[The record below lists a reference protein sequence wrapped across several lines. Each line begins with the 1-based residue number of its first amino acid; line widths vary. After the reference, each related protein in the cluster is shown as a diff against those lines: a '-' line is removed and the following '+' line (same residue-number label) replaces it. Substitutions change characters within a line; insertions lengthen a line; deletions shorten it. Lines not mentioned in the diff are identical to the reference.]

1 MMFELPVEITQDML
15 DIQRQKLLS
24 VIKDHGNSVEK
35 GRLSKGALSLAQA
48 SWKHQSIHMITSD
61 LMSAAH
67 LTHMMRSQILS
78 FTDSCRFVSHSQHS
92 NTESAIVLLSVS
104 RLLRIHTPIS
114 LFGSPELVVRFCQAA
129 KRLATENGSPFCMG
143 RSLLHCGTVSM
154 CCGSKEES
162 KQIFDKALI
171 NSVEGT

>member
-67 LTHMMRSQILS
+67 LTHDALTDSLFHGLLS
-78 FTDSCRFVSHSQHS
+78 FRVALSTLKHGISDCSSVSLSVAAHSHSNLS
-92 NTESAIVLLSVS
+92 LWIVRARRLILPS
-104 RLLRIHTPIS
+104 RKETGNRERIPVLHGQIAASLWHGLDVLR
-114 LFGSPELVVRFCQAA
+114 V
-129 KRLATENGSPFCMG
+129 KG
-143 RSLLHCGTVSM
+143 R
-154 CCGSKEES
+154 
-162 KQIFDKALI
+162 
-171 NSVEGT
+171 VETDL